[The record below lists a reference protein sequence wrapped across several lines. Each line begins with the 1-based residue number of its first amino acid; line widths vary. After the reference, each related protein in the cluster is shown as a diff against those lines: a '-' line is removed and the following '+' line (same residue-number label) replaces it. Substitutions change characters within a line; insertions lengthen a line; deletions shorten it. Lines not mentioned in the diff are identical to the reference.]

1 MHRCGKQYKQ
11 LKLDSSSQ
19 GLQAWPPNCLQKLWF
34 DLWDMPLS
42 PYSSLNVDSRL
53 CQAFHSSQLGYLT
66 ASLFHL
72 QVTSQRP
79 LMQGHRK
86 LEVQTVFVEADVFRN
101 ISKDCWEIHFKASK
115 SININWFPVVNSILK
130 ASSFACSCTLDN
142 TLWIFNTSLT
152 LGELDS

>member
-1 MHRCGKQYKQ
+1 MQLEAPLNTSEMNSIPVSIHLSFTLPPKIWLIHQVLCLNETYGKQWATCT
-11 LKLDSSSQ
+11 DVESSTTSSSLIPQ
-19 GLQAWPPNCLQKLWF
+19 VKVRKHGLPIVCKNCGLTCETC
-34 DLWDMPLS
+34 PYH

-86 LEVQTVFVEADVFRN
+86 LEVQTVFVEADV
-101 ISKDCWEIHFKASK
+101 
-115 SININWFPVVNSILK
+115 
-130 ASSFACSCTLDN
+130 
-142 TLWIFNTSLT
+142 
-152 LGELDS
+152 LGI